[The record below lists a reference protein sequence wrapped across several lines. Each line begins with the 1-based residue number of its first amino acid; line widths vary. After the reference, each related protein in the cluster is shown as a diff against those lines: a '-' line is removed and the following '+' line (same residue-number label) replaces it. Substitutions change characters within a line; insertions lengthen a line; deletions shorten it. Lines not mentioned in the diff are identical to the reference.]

1 MNEIRM
7 KRWEMQID
15 FHFSEARKLSLAC
28 NKPNLNC
35 RPSSYRMRGASLIRD
50 SLTGEKYR
58 SSLNAAINMFLQ
70 LLFWWIYLC
79 LCYLRTSVV
88 KIDGGTNRAND
99 WTVCQLLSV
108 WKQSIGVVIDN
119 YVIFQREKKTFFY
132 VFSFWMAFFLL
143 GRARMRSVCWWKL
156 EGLSSEGDSQ
166 CPDQLNL
173 NVFPNCIS
181 QLYFQLYFF
190 VDENERRCQLKVTHS
205 V

>member
-7 KRWEMQID
+7 KRWKMQID

-35 RPSSYRMRGASLIRD
+35 RPSSCRMRGASLIRD

-58 SSLNAAINMFLQ
+58 LSLNAAINMFLQ
-70 LLFWWIYLC
+70 LLFWWRFLC
-79 LCYLRTSVV
+79 LRYLRTAVV

-108 WKQSIGVVIDN
+108 LKQSMGVVMDN
-119 YVIFQREKKTFFY
+119 YVIFQREKKTFY

-143 GRARMRSVCWWKL
+143 G
-156 EGLSSEGDSQ
+156 EG
-166 CPDQLNL
+166 
-173 NVFPNCIS
+173 
-181 QLYFQLYFF
+181 
-190 VDENERRCQLKVTHS
+190 
-205 V
+205 